1 MAFGPFVNTFTPHL
15 APPSRPKQA
24 RCSDIFPLFR
34 VMRAILRRNP
44 IYNGGIIIFTPLVR
58 SRSRSPQE
66 ILHQIGK
73 LHPVGHAQKQ
83 TPFTHYDFR
92 ISASEIGPSHG
103 NRPNPAAL
111 RLQQKPLPVAIVS
124 LAHAAQLPLE

>member
-1 MAFGPFVNTFTPHL
+1 MLVIGATT
-15 APPSRPKQA
+15 
-24 RCSDIFPLFR
+24 RCNL
-34 VMRAILRRNP
+34 
-44 IYNGGIIIFTPLVR
+44 IYNRGIIAFTPLAR
-58 SRSRSPQE
+58 SRSRSPEE
-66 ILHQIGK
+66 IPHQIGK

-92 ISASEIGPSHG
+92 IRAPEIGPSHG
-103 NRPNPAAL
+103 NRPNPAAV

>member
-1 MAFGPFVNTFTPHL
+1 ML
-15 APPSRPKQA
+15 AT
-24 RCSDIFPLFR
+24 
-34 VMRAILRRNP
+34 LRRNP

-83 TPFTHYDFR
+83 APFTHHDFR
-92 ISASEIGPSHG
+92 IRAPEIGPSHG
-103 NRPNPAAL
+103 NRPNPAAI
-111 RLQQKPLPVAIVS
+111 RLQQKPLPVAIVP
-124 LAHAAQLPLE
+124 LAHAAQLPPEQWVKRMRDAHKLLICGGRGCTSG